1 MSIVEE
7 QEIYRE
13 MYRYILP
20 SKANI
25 VISKI
30 SDYQS
35 RGDIDAAI
43 AEACPDVLLL
53 SVKKLDINMIEELER
68 IRSGH
73 PEMGI
78 VITLRVW
85 KT

>member
-1 MSIVEE
+1 MAQTTNTETISLSIVEE

-35 RGDIDAAI
+35 RAANWSI
-43 AEACPDVLLL
+43 FPRSL
-53 SVKKLDINMIEELER
+53 SWQVF
-68 IRSGH
+68 S
-73 PEMGI
+73 
-78 VITLRVW
+78 
-85 KT
+85 KTQLQHD